1 MEAFCVST
9 SSWLRAKGYK
19 KFFHSGVPNPAYY
32 QDVLVHLKQN
42 QKKEGKEGKKKGGK
56 RKEGRERKQYEKVLV
71 DSWIHPGR
79 FRGFVLD
86 LGKLYL
92 SSHAYPTTFLS
103 QVILMKTQVGSHDFI
118 YSILS
123 KAAA

>member
-92 SSHAYPTTFLS
+92 SSHAYPHHLPFPGDS
-103 QVILMKTQVGSHDFI
+103 NEDPSWKP
-118 YSILS
+118 
-123 KAAA
+123 